1 MTGIGPFPL
10 HVVFALLTGLVAW
23 ASCRLLT
30 RRPAQ
35 ADTPARASSLLIDAL
50 FAGLLAARVAYIAQW
65 WPQYSA
71 NPRAMLALGDG
82 GYHGWAGLAAA
93 LAWALWRSRRLPVLR
108 RPVLAGLAAA
118 SVFWLA
124 SQAGLSAWQRHA
136 PALPP
141 LSVSDLPGQPHSL
154 ASNDGRPVVLNLWA
168 TWCPPCRREMP
179 VFARAQRQFPDVRVV
194 LLNQGESASDIQ
206 AYLQQQGL
214 ALEDV
219 LLDPGSQAMAQT
231 GTRGLPSTF
240 FYDANGR
247 LRAAH
252 MGELTDA
259 SLTDAIGKHF
269 QQKPAPPGT
278 PVDH

>member
-1 MTGIGPFPL
+1 M
-10 HVVFALLTGLVAW
+10 ALT
-23 ASCRLLT
+23 
-30 RRPAQ
+30 
-35 ADTPARASSLLIDAL
+35 
-50 FAGLLAARVAYIAQW
+50 
-65 WPQYSA
+65 
-71 NPRAMLALGDG
+71 
-82 GYHGWAGLAAA
+82 AAA
-93 LAWALWRSRRLPVLR
+93 LKLDADAR
-108 RPVLAGLAAA
+108 AAA
-118 SVFWLA
+118 LLFAVCHKDNSMAEKLA
-124 SQAGLSAWQRHA
+124 KRYSPMLCELVQGLQQLNGLR
-136 PALPP
+136 
-141 LSVSDLPGQPHSL
+141 
-154 ASNDGRPVVLNLWA
+154 VLTRVN
-168 TWCPPCRREMP
+168 
-179 VFARAQRQFPDVRVV
+179 AQGMQMQSEILRKMMLGMVQDVRVV

-252 MGELTDA
+252 LGELTDA

-269 QQKPAPPGT
+269 QQKPTPPGT